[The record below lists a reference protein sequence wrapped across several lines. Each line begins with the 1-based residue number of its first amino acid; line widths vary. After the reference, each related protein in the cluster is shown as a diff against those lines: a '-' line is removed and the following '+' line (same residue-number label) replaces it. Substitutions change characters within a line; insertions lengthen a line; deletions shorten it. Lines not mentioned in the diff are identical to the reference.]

1 MFLYFTVSFVLVFLT
16 KAEYVAHGLLS
27 GSGGVEV
34 VHLQSAGT
42 CETAPHV
49 QIDFVLWKKYMLLS
63 L

>member
-16 KAEYVAHGLLS
+16 KAESVAHGLLL
-27 GSGGVEV
+27 GSGGVEM

-42 CETAPHV
+42 LETAPRE
-49 QIDFVLWKKYMLLS
+49 QIDFGLWKKYMLLS